1 MVILG
6 MTPDGKPVELTD
18 AALAQGAYAIG
29 TTGTGKTTLLE
40 NISVQ
45 HMNDPRRPGLCVLD
59 PHGDMIDDLLELVP
73 EHRKNDVLL
82 FSPGDRR
89 DQYDYPL
96 GLNILDCNRDDP
108 HERELVSSTVIGT
121 LYKLFSYSWGPR
133 MEDLLRNTV
142 LALMERP
149 ETTLL
154 DMWVLLAS
162 ELEQADF
169 APQVQDPFL
178 WRYWNTYFAG
188 LSHHDKLEV
197 AGSSLNKIG
206 RFLGN
211 PVIRN
216 IVGQP
221 KSAFDV
227 REIMDSGGILLVN
240 LSKGELGEDNSALLG
255 SVLVNLILI
264 AALKRRDMPKNERR
278 PFHLIVDEYQSFAT
292 ESFPTLQ
299 SEARKFGIT
308 VTVAHQYRD
317 QLDDLNKGS
326 TLNVGN
332 FICLR
337 VSGRDSV
344 ELANQFDNTPPE
356 PDTVW
361 EAVRLPSPVING
373 GFEKGTI
380 EYPTPG
386 VQRPYNDVAAERAN
400 ALSMLPNH
408 QALCRLLDNGKLVEY
423 RIALAPVKKA
433 GTEREKRA
441 QAAIVKGIRERSRER
456 GRDRRFVEAQI
467 SKRLGVLPTL
477 NQLPQA
483 RR

>member
-6 MTPDGKPVELTD
+6 MTPEGNPVELTD
-18 AALAQGAYAIG
+18 EALAQGAYVIG
-29 TTGTGKTTLLE
+29 TTGTGKTTLLV
-40 NISVQ
+40 NIGVQ

-73 EHRKNDVLL
+73 EHRKDDVLL

-154 DMWVLLAS
+154 DMWIILAS
-162 ELEQADF
+162 KLEQGEF
-169 APQVQDPFL
+169 AFQVQDPFL
-178 WRYWNTYFAG
+178 WRYWVYFAG
-188 LSHHDKLEV
+188 LTDKDRAEI

-211 PVIRN
+211 PIIRN

-221 KSAFDV
+221 KNAFDV
-227 REIMDSGGILLVN
+227 RKIMDSGGILLVN

-264 AALKRRDMPKNERR
+264 AALKRRDVPPDERR

-292 ESFPTLQ
+292 KSFPTLQ
-299 SEARKFGIT
+299 SEARKYGIT

-317 QLDDLNKGS
+317 QLDDDNKGS
-326 TLNVGN
+326 TMNVGN

-337 VSGRDSV
+337 VSGRDSM
-344 ELANQFDNTPPE
+344 ELANQFDNTPPD
-356 PDTVW
+356 PDPMW
-361 EAVRLPSPVING
+361 EAVRVPSA
-373 GFEKGTI
+373 
-380 EYPTPG
+380 EYRDYFIREEYDVLAPG
-386 VQRPYNDVAAERAN
+386 VRRLYGDVAAERAN

-408 QALCRLLDNGKLVEY
+408 QALCRLLDNGMLREY
-423 RIALAPVKKA
+423 RVALAPVEKK
-433 GTEREKRA
+433 TITDQERRA
-441 QAAIVKGIRERSRER
+441 RTARVRRIRQQSRER

-467 SKRLGVLPTL
+467 SKRLAILSTA
-477 NQLPQA
+477 NQLPDA
-483 RR
+483 R